1 MGKRGGW
8 FSAVKKAFAPES
20 KEKKDQVLMGWVLIS
35 ISFWFSLCFGFF

>member
-20 KEKKDQVLMGWVLIS
+20 KEKKDQVGLGS
-35 ISFWFSLCFGFF
+35 NFYKFFFFSVFCFSRS